1 MIITILSLILL
12 GPYWLVL
19 NLRHRRYHSGK
30 KSRASFPMPVVS
42 VGNITVGGTGKT
54 PMAEYLIELL
64 SADHRVAVLSRGY
77 RRRTRGFRM
86 VETTS
91 TAEAAGDEPLQIKRK
106 YPQTLVAVDANR
118 KRGIETLLTLPNP
131 PQAMIL
137 DDGFQQ
143 LDVRPSH
150 NLLLISY
157 ERPINR
163 DRLLPFGRLR
173 DLPKRVADADAV
185 IFTKCPDWLDEAD
198 RERLRTENK
207 IAPEQ
212 PVFFTRM
219 DYGEPKAVFEG
230 VGNNRYIYAKEVI
243 LFTGIANPKPLVA
256 SLTDRYEQI
265 WQKHFPDHHYF
276 TRGDLR
282 VLWRAARMHPL
293 SVLMTT
299 EKDAQRLLHNRYVP
313 DAMKERL
320 FYLPVRTAFLTVKE
334 EQAFGEFLSK
344 NQFM

>member
-19 NLRHRRYHSGK
+19 AIRQRRYRTGK
-30 KSRASFPMPVVS
+30 KNHASFPMPVIS

-54 PMAEYLIELL
+54 PMAEYLIEAL

-91 TAEAAGDEPLQIKRK
+91 TAEASGDEPLQMKRK
-106 YPQTLVAVDANR
+106 FPQTIVAVDRNR
-118 KRGIETLLTLPNP
+118 KQGIETLLTLPNP
-131 PQAMIL
+131 PDAVIL

-143 LDVRPSH
+143 MDVRPSH

-157 ERPINR
+157 ERPVNR

-185 IFTKCPDWLDEAD
+185 IFTKCPDWLDEED
-198 RERLRTENK
+198 RARLRAENK
-207 IAPEQ
+207 VTPEQ

-230 VGNNRYIYAKEVI
+230 IGNNRYIYAKEVI
-243 LFTGIANPKPLVA
+243 LFTGIANPKPLAA

-276 TRGDLR
+276 TRADLR
-282 VLWRAARMHPL
+282 TLWHAACAHPL

-299 EKDAQRLLHNRYVP
+299 EKDAQRLLHNRFVTEE
-313 DAMKERL
+313 MKERL
-320 FYLPVRTAFLTVKE
+320 FYLPVRTAFLTVAEETAFLKYIKE
-334 EQAFGEFLSK
+334 
-344 NQFM
+344 

>member
-1 MIITILSLILL
+1 MIITILSIILL
-12 GPYWLVL
+12 CPYWLVL
-19 NLRHRRYHSGK
+19 TIRRKRYRSGK
-30 KSRASFPMPVVS
+30 KSRAHFPLPVIS

-54 PMAEYLIELL
+54 PMAEYLVEAL
-64 SADHRVAVLSRGY
+64 SEERRVAVLSRGY

-106 YPQTLVAVDANR
+106 FPQAIVAVDRNR
-118 KRGIETLLTLPNP
+118 KRGIETLLTLPHP
-131 PQAMIL
+131 PEAVIL

-143 LDVRPSH
+143 LDVLPSR

-157 ERPINR
+157 ERPLNR

-173 DLPKRVADADAV
+173 DLPGRVTDADAV

-198 RERLRTENK
+198 RARLRTENRL
-207 IAPEQ
+207 APEQ
-212 PVFFTRM
+212 PAFFMRM
-219 DYGEPKAVFEG
+219 DYGEPRAVFEG
-230 VGNNRYIYAKEVI
+230 IGNNRYIYAKEAI
-243 LFTGIANPKPLVA
+243 LFTGIAHPKSLAA

-276 TRGDLR
+276 SRADVRT
-282 VLWRAARMHPL
+282 LWHAACAHPL

-299 EKDAQRLLHNRYVP
+299 EKDAQRLLHNRFVP
-313 DAMKERL
+313 QEMKERL
-320 FYLPVRTAFLTVKE
+320 FYMPVRTAFLTVAE
-334 EQAFGEFLSK
+334 ETEFLK
-344 NQFM
+344 FIKE